1 MCLYTFQ
8 EQHFMSLSHRWSY
21 DFHVSRFRMEDISS
35 GLLVGKFRIYRIS
48 KFPQIARSHRG
59 KVIEMHLSLSRL

>member
-21 DFHVSRFRMEDISS
+21 DLDKKLIELSCLKVQNGRYFFRFISW
-35 GLLVGKFRIYRIS
+35 
-48 KFPQIARSHRG
+48 QIQD
-59 KVIEMHLSLSRL
+59 L